1 MSRSFRQ
8 GRKLARALCV
18 ATVLSLLPGLFV
30 PAQAS
35 AQAETMMR
43 TYNIPARDLGDALE
57 QFGRQSNAQLLFSPR
72 LVEGRRSKALKGQYS
87 PEAAL
92 QILLDGSGLTYKRSA
107 SNVLLITPVPAP
119 PPKPEAVKTPVP
131 PAASLVVAAVR
142 EEPLDEIVITGF
154 KRLERNQGAP
164 ASVLVA
170 TASYMDGLGMR
181 DFDDIVK
188 IAPSVTITKTSQP
201 ANNSINIRGIGT
213 YAYSIATEASVAV
226 VVDDVPQAFQAA
238 AFSALVDVQQV
249 EVLRG
254 PQSTLFGK
262 SASAGVINIT
272 TQPVTDR
279 ATGRIEVVA
288 TDDGEQRIQGTVS
301 GPINDR
307 LKFRVAGN
315 FSTYRGNVYNL
326 STQHWLNGQSDSTLR
341 GKLVWTPNPAVTMT
355 LSPYVT
361 RTLSSCCAGA
371 EAFVSP
377 GVTFGRSNEPQSA
390 ILAGITPDEDNRL
403 TRMDVDAK
411 ADAVDYGTGLKIVR
425 KVNGLSLASI
435 SSYDRYSLVD
445 MQDTDSSDFDFSTVA
460 PTAPK
465 GGSAN
470 GGWFKINSVTQEF
483 RVTSPDNVR
492 LRYVAG
498 LFYSR
503 THAQRY
509 FVRGANDLGDYN
521 GLPALPS
528 TNSTTYAAYLSQAWA
543 TNYAVFGQA
552 TYDLT
557 PKWGVTGGL
566 RINLEDIRYT
576 FRDLGNGVAFGDPPC
591 STQIKSLG
599 PTVTIETCNSDTSVS
614 GRAGLLYHFA
624 PDVMGF
630 VTYSRG
636 YKGMAYDLTSTLTMR
651 APLTSGP
658 LKGVAIGDAIA
669 ARQPI
674 PPEQVDNY
682 EIGLKSAF
690 FDHHLV
696 WNTTVFYESFRGF
709 QAQSRDGIT
718 GQNILNSIGQVTSK
732 GVESDLAARVGSR
745 LIVNASVA
753 YNKATMNDFP
763 NANCYTAQT
772 AAQGCVGGAQ
782 DLSGKPLFNAPEW
795 NVGGN
800 ATYEVPLKRGWS
812 GFATVAARW
821 QSAVIFNLLQDPD
834 SVQKAYGIVNLSGGV
849 RNDRWK
855 LTMFVNNL
863 FDRRYALTRGR
874 DTQWNINQAT
884 SPPTDAVTW
893 KPARDSARYVGL
905 RLSASY

>member
-1 MSRSFRQ
+1 
-8 GRKLARALCV
+8 
-18 ATVLSLLPGLFV
+18 
-30 PAQAS
+30 
-35 AQAETMMR
+35 MR
-43 TYNIPARDLGDALE
+43 TYDISARSLSDALE
-57 QFGRQSNAQLLFSPR
+57 LFARQSNAQLLFSPS
-72 LVEGRRSKALKGQYS
+72 LVQGRRSKTLKGQYD
-87 PEAAL
+87 PETAL
-92 QILLDGSGLTYKRSA
+92 RILLDGSGLTYKRSA
-107 SNVLLITPVPAP
+107 SNVLLVTPAP
-119 PPKPEAVKTPVP
+119 APLPAPEPVKTPVAP
-131 PAASLVVAAVR
+131 PAAGLMVAAVR

-170 TASYMDGLGMR
+170 TAANMDGLGVR

-254 PQSTLFGK
+254 PQNTLFGK

-272 TQPVTDR
+272 TQPATDVP
-279 ATGRIEVVA
+279 TGRLEVVG
-288 TDDGEQRIQGTVS
+288 TSDGEQRLQGTVS
-301 GPINDR
+301 GPINNR
-307 LKFRVAGN
+307 LKFRIAGN

-326 STQHWLNGQSDSTLR
+326 ATQHWLNGQSDSTMR
-341 GKLVWTPNPAVTMT
+341 GKLVWTPTDAVTVT
-355 LSPYVT
+355 LSPYIT

-371 EAFVSP
+371 ETFVSP
-377 GVTFGRSNEPQSA
+377 GVTYGKSNEPQSE
-390 ILAGITPDEDNRL
+390 ILAGITVGENNRL
-403 TRMDVDAK
+403 TRMDVDARG
-411 ADAVDYGTGLKIVR
+411 DAVDYGTGLKIVR
-425 KVNGLSLASI
+425 KIKGISLASI
-435 SSYDRYSLVD
+435 TSYDRYSLID
-445 MQDTDSSDFDFSTVA
+445 MQDTDSSDFDFSKVA
-460 PTAPK
+460 PAAPK

-483 RVTSPDNVR
+483 RVTSPDSGR
-492 LRYVAG
+492 LKYVTG

-509 FVRGANDLGDYN
+509 FVRGSNDLGDYN
-521 GLPALPS
+521 GLPFLPT

-557 PKWGVTGGL
+557 ARWGAIGGL
-566 RINLEDIRYT
+566 RINRENIRYT
-576 FRDLGNGVAFGDPPC
+576 FRDIGNNVAFGDPPC
-591 STQIKSLG
+591 STQS
-599 PTVTIETCNSDTSVS
+599 PTVAIETCNGDTSVT

-630 VTYSRG
+630 VTYGRG

-658 LKGVAIGDAIA
+658 LKGVPIGDAVA
-669 ARQPI
+669 AKQPI
-674 PPEQVDNY
+674 SPERVDNY
-682 EIGLKSAF
+682 EMGLKSAF

-696 WNTTVFYESFRGF
+696 WNTTVFYESFKGF
-709 QAQSRDGIT
+709 QAQSRDGVT
-718 GQNILNSIGQVTSK
+718 GQNVLNSIGQVTSK
-732 GVESDLAARVGSR
+732 GVESELAARVGPR
-745 LIVNASVA
+745 LTINASVA
-753 YNKATMNDFP
+753 YNQATMDNFP

-772 AAQGCVGGAQ
+772 AAQGCVGGVQ

-795 NVGGN
+795 NFSGN
-800 ATYEVPLKRGWS
+800 ATYEVPLKRGWT
-812 GFATVAARW
+812 GFGTIAARW
-821 QSAVIFNLLQDPD
+821 QSSVIFNLLQDPD
-834 SVQKAYGIVNLSGGV
+834 SVQKAYGIVNLSAGM
-849 RNDRWK
+849 RNECWK
-855 LTMFVNNL
+855 LTLFVNNL
-863 FDRRYALTRGR
+863 FDQRYALTRGR
-874 DTQWNINQAT
+874 DTQWNINQLT
-884 SPPTDAVTW
+884 SPPTDAATW
-893 KPARDSARYVGL
+893 KPGRDSARYVGL